1 MFKQLKENELQELHV
16 IHQVMHQLSLAHRPL
31 VWRHK
36 GLPKNNKENKLLI
49 NTLAYLSLIHSEI
62 ENIQDILIDDAMY
75 DVYSYKEQ
83 IKDAII
89 RADSHY
95 KTSDLYPNSIRNFEN
110 IRNLLEI

>member
-31 VWRHK
+31 VWRRK
-36 GLPKNNKENKLLI
+36 GLPKNNEERKLVI

-62 ENIQDILIDDAMY
+62 ENINDVLLNNTMY
-75 DVYSYKEQ
+75 DVYSYKKQVKE
-83 IKDAII
+83 AIS
-89 RADSHY
+89 RADNHY
-95 KTSDLYPNSIRNFEN
+95 KTSDLYPDSVRNFEN